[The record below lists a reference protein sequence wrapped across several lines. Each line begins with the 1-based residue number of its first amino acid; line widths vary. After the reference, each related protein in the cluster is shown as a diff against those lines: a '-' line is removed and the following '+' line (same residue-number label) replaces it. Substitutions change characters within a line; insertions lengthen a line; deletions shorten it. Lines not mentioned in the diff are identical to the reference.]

1 MARLPVLHKRSRSK
15 GQRALD
21 LAKGAATVWT
31 TVKASSAGARAAKRG
46 AKAYGAAKGAKV
58 AGRPVVKILAVPA
71 AIAGG
76 IVVWRKARRGDDGE
90 TDAGRPLG
98 PVASADTVS
107 PPAATAEAAERA
119 EAQRAESE
127 QAETQRAESEQAET
141 QRAESEQAEAQQAEA
156 HAQSS

>member
-58 AGRPVVKILAVPA
+58 AGRPMVKILAVPA
-71 AIAGG
+71 AIIGG
-76 IVVWRKARRGDDGE
+76 VAVWRKTHRGDDGE
-90 TDAGRPLG
+90 ADTSRPLG

-119 EAQRAESE
+119 ETERAKTEH
-127 QAETQRAESEQAET
+127 AETEHAET
-141 QRAESEQAEAQQAEA
+141 EHAASEHADA
-156 HAQSS
+156 HASS